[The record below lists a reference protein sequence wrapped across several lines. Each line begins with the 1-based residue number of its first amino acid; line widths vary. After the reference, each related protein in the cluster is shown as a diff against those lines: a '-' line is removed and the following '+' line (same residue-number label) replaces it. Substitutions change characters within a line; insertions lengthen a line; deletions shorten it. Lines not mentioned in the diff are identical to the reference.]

1 MGYRPSPPPPPR
13 AMAARTKAA
22 LGLLLIGL
30 PLALALAS
38 TGQGLAAAPPQ
49 RKSARPM
56 FDPIPAGGLDDAA
69 LMAGIRHRVRDLLEL
84 EAKALAVE
92 NEQDEIRTKL
102 RTARQ
107 MHEVA
112 TLAPCDTR
120 PMRR

>member
-1 MGYRPSPPPPPR
+1 
-13 AMAARTKAA
+13 
-22 LGLLLIGL
+22 
-30 PLALALAS
+30 
-38 TGQGLAAAPPQ
+38 
-49 RKSARPM
+49 M

-69 LMAGIRHRVRDLLEL
+69 LMAGIRHRVRDLL
-84 EAKALAVE
+84 ALAVE